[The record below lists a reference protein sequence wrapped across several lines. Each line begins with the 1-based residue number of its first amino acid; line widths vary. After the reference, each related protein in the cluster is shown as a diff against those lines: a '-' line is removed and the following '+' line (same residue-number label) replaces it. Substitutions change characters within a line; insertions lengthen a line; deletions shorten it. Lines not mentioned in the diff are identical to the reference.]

1 MLASYADAMG
11 STADLIGPSFDAA
24 VDLLVDLNSILVITG
39 LGKSGLIGKKAAATL
54 SSTGTPSV
62 FVHPVEALHG
72 DLGIIVE
79 GTALLAISKSGS
91 NEETIEFTRQ
101 YRNVA
106 ASPVISLSEPD
117 SMLEQYADIALHI
130 PKLPEIDEWNL
141 APTTSTM
148 TSMAIC
154 DVLAITVQQRKGL
167 TSNDFARF
175 HPSGALGKRL
185 LLNAGDVMV
194 KGAALPK
201 ADADQRF
208 SDILYEISSKGL
220 GLVLLVDANGEFLGV
235 LTDGD
240 IRRLTERHEP
250 VTQMSGRECFHA
262 SRRGDDLP
270 SVVKGWTDAQT
281 KAVDC
286 LEMMNESKI
295 TSLVVLRGREPIGV
309 VRLQDLIAAGL

>member
-54 SSTGTPSV
+54 SSTGTPAV

-106 ASPVISLSEPD
+106 ASPVISLSETD

-220 GLVLLVDANGEFLGV
+220 GLVLLVDADGEFLGV

-295 TSLVVLRGREPIGV
+295 TSLVVLSGREPIGV

>member
-1 MLASYADAMG
+1 M
-11 STADLIGPSFDAA
+11 T
-24 VDLLVDLNSILVITG
+24 
-39 LGKSGLIGKKAAATL
+39 SGLLSKA
-54 SSTGTPSV
+54 P
-62 FVHPVEALHG
+62 
-72 DLGIIVE
+72 
-79 GTALLAISKSGS
+79 ALLAISKSGS

-101 YRNVA
+101 YKNVTS
-106 ASPVISLSEPD
+106 SPVITLSE
-117 SMLEQYADIALHI
+117 SCSLLEKFGDIALNI

-141 APTTSTM
+141 APTTSTI
-148 TSMAIC
+148 TTLAIC

-167 TSNDFARF
+167 TSQDFARF

-194 KGAALPK
+194 QGAAIPRAQ
-201 ADADQRF
+201 ADAPF
-208 SDILYEISSKGL
+208 SEIVYEMSSKGM
-220 GLVLLVDANGEFLGV
+220 GLVLLIDNDEFFGM

-250 VTQMSGRECFHA
+250 VTKMSGRECFRA

-270 SVVKGWTDAQT
+270 HAFKGWATAQT

-295 TSLVVLRGREPIGV
+295 TSLVILQDRVPVGV
-309 VRLQDLIAAGL
+309 MRLQDLISAGL

>member
-1 MLASYADAMG
+1 MLASYAEAMG
-11 STADLIGPSFDAA
+11 STAHLIGPSFDAA
-24 VDLLVDLNSILVITG
+24 VRLLVGLPSMLIVTG

-54 SSTGTPSV
+54 SSTGTPAV

-72 DLGIIVE
+72 DLGMLVE

-91 NEETIEFTRQ
+91 NAETIDFTRQ
-101 YRNVA
+101 YRNLSD
-106 ASPVISLSEPD
+106 SPVISLSEPG
-117 SMLEQYADIALHI
+117 SLLEEYADIALHI

-167 TSNDFARF
+167 TSNDFAKF

-185 LLNAGDVMV
+185 LLSAGDVMV
-194 KGAALPK
+194 RGNALPN
-201 ADADQRF
+201 AYAAQCF
-208 SDILYEISSKGL
+208 SDIIYEMSSKGL
-220 GLVLLVDANGEFLGV
+220 GLVLLVDTDGKFLGV

-240 IRRLTERHEP
+240 IRRLIERHEP
-250 VTQMSGRECFHA
+250 VTQMSGLECFHA
-262 SRRGDDLP
+262 SRREDDLP
-270 SVVKGWTDAQT
+270 EVVKGWTDIQT

-286 LEMMNESKI
+286 VEMMNESRI
-295 TSLVVLRGREPIGV
+295 TFLVVLDGRQPIGV
-309 VRLQDLIAAGL
+309 VRMQDLVAAGF